1 MASVRPQA
9 IGAPAPVAPAIAAVP
24 SGAQA
29 GPCDLSVQDLFKS
42 FGRDRDVLQGVSF
55 TVHRREAV
63 ALIGSNGAGKSTALR
78 CALRLI
84 EADAGSVSL
93 FHQDLGAAGPRQLRQ
108 IRADVGFVFQKHNL
122 VPRVSALTNV
132 IHGNLGRSSGMRGWT
147 QFFASSA
154 LRERAM
160 ACLERV
166 GLADHALKRADR
178 LSGGQSQRVAIA
190 RALMQRPKMIVA
202 DEPVASLDPVAGR
215 EVMELFHQLA
225 REEGITLLFT
235 SHNVQQALDYSD
247 RILAIRQGRIVLDDT
262 SASLSAADL
271 GKHYG

>member
-1 MASVRPQA
+1 MPQA
-9 IGAPAPVAPAIAAVP
+9 QLQSVGAIAPAVP
-24 SGAQA
+24 GEPQSDTVRCELRVDG
-29 GPCDLSVQDLFKS
+29 LRKS
-42 FGRDRDVLQGVSF
+42 FGNNHAVLQGVSF
-55 TVHRREAV
+55 AVHRREAV

-84 EADAGSVSL
+84 EPDTGALTL
-93 FHQDLGAAGPRQLRQ
+93 FDEDITSARMRQLRQ

-132 IHGNLGRSSGMRGWT
+132 IHGHLGRAGGVRGWS
-147 QFFASSA
+147 QVLAPPH

-166 GLADHALKRADR
+166 GLADQAKKRADQ

-190 RALMQRPKMIVA
+190 RALMQDPRMIVA
-202 DEPVASLDPVAGR
+202 DEPVASLDPVAGQ
-215 EVMELFHQLA
+215 EVMDLFHQLT
-225 REEGITLLFT
+225 REEGITMLFT

-247 RILAIRQGRIVLDDT
+247 RVLAIRQGSIVLDQP
-262 SASLSAADL
+262 SATLSAADL

>member
-1 MASVRPQA
+1 MAQA
-9 IGAPAPVAPAIAAVP
+9 QLRSA
-24 SGAQA
+24 GAQA
-29 GPCDLSVQDLFKS
+29 PVGTPEIGAVPKRCDLTVQNLCKA
-42 FGRDRDVLQGVSF
+42 FGKDRQILKGVSF
-55 TVHRREAV
+55 NVHCREAV

-84 EADAGSVSL
+84 EPDSGSVSL
-93 FHQDLGAAGPRQLRQ
+93 FEEDITSARLRQLKTVRTE
-108 IRADVGFVFQKHNL
+108 VGFVFQKHNL

-132 IHGNLGRSSGMRGWT
+132 IHGNLGRAGGMRGWS
-147 QFFASSA
+147 QLFASAS
-154 LRERAM
+154 LREQAM
-160 ACLERV
+160 ACLDRV
-166 GLADHALKRADR
+166 GLADHAMKRADQ

-215 EVMELFHQLA
+215 EVMDLFHQLT

-247 RILAIRQGRIVLDDT
+247 RLLAIKQGQIVLDEK
-262 SASLSAADL
+262 SHALAAEDL
-271 GKHYG
+271 NRHYG

>member
-1 MASVRPQA
+1 MMPQA
-9 IGAPAPVAPAIAAVP
+9 QLQTVGASAPAVP
-24 SGAQA
+24 EQPCA
-29 GPCDLSVQDLFKS
+29 GGEACELRVDGLRKS
-42 FGRDRDVLQGVSF
+42 FGKNRAVLQGVSF
-55 TVHRREAV
+55 AVHRREAV

-78 CALRLI
+78 CALRLV
-84 EADAGSVSL
+84 EPDAGSLTL
-93 FHQDLGAAGPRQLRQ
+93 FDEDITSAKARRLRH
-108 IRADVGFVFQKHNL
+108 IRAEVGFVFQKHNL

-132 IHGNLGRSSGMRGWT
+132 IHGNLGRAGGIRGWS
-147 QFFASSA
+147 QAFAPSH

-166 GLADHALKRADR
+166 GLADQARKRADQ

-190 RALMQRPKMIVA
+190 RALMQDPKMIVA
-202 DEPVASLDPVAGR
+202 DEPVASLDPVAGQ
-215 EVMELFHQLA
+215 EVMDLFHQLT

-247 RILAIRQGRIVLDDT
+247 RVLALKQGAIVLDQR
-262 SASLSAADL
+262 SANLSAADL

>member
-1 MASVRPQA
+1 MMPQA
-9 IGAPAPVAPAIAAVP
+9 QFQTVGAPAPAVP
-24 SGAQA
+24 EEPRSDAAQ
-29 GPCDLSVQDLFKS
+29 CELRVQGLRKS
-42 FGRDRDVLQGVSF
+42 FGKDRAVLQGVSF
-55 TVHRREAV
+55 AVHRREAV

-84 EADAGSVSL
+84 EPEDGSLTL
-93 FHQDLGAAGPRQLRQ
+93 FDEDITSAKMRQLSR

-132 IHGNLGRSSGMRGWT
+132 IHGNLGRAGGVRGWS
-147 QFFASSA
+147 QVFAPSH

-166 GLADHALKRADR
+166 GLADQARKRADQ

-190 RALMQRPKMIVA
+190 RALMQDPRMIVA

-215 EVMELFHQLA
+215 EVMDLFHQLT

-247 RILAIRQGRIVLDDT
+247 RVLAIKQGTIVLDQS
-262 SASLSAADL
+262 SATLSAADL
-271 GKHYG
+271 GIHYG